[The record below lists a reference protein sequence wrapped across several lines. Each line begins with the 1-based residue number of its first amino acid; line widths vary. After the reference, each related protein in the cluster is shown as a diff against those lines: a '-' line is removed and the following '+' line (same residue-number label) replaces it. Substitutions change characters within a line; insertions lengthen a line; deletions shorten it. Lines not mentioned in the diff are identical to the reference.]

1 MRDLQIPALNNGQ
14 ICGIEMMPHHSLS
27 AGKLRK
33 FPGGVRIVAV
43 NFISIMIR
51 RNTPVFSG
59 IELFHNLAAGTV
71 LTSVMS
77 DCGLFPIPIIGIIVI
92 QQRAFY
98 SEMPRLCVR
107 TLPHV
112 KIFCHNGKHTP
123 VCGIKFIRLFRK
135 ILAFFLQGIAET
147 GFAGTGY
154 AALGFVPAE

>member
-1 MRDLQIPALNNGQ
+1 
-14 ICGIEMMPHHSLS
+14 
-27 AGKLRK
+27 
-33 FPGGVRIVAV
+33 
-43 NFISIMIR
+43 
-51 RNTPVFSG
+51 
-59 IELFHNLAAGTV
+59 
-71 LTSVMS
+71 MS
-77 DCGLFPIPIIGIIVI
+77 DCGLFPIPVIRVIVI

-112 KIFCHNGKHTP
+112 KIFCHNGKHTS

-154 AALGFVPAE
+154 AALGFVPAEKVGSINGEDLTFRNRLVVRRFVIDLYFYNRISRGHANDLLKSGVIFDRAGTCFLFAPHDRSLPFF